1 VLRLNGLLPQEHADT
16 AVTIGKFDAIHLGHQ
31 QLLHE
36 LVEISEEAGL
46 AAAVVT
52 FDRHP
57 KSVLQPDFVPH
68 QIIGQG
74 QKAALL
80 EYLGV
85 DVLSVLQFDKL
96 LADLSPEAFV
106 QQHLVPLRARI
117 VLVGDGFRFGRGGEG
132 DFEILR
138 ELGVQHG
145 FQARQA
151 RNVEING
158 QKISTSEIRKL
169 LEQGRIETANLL
181 LGRNHSTEGVVEHGR
196 KLGRKLGF
204 PTANLSRNSEGM
216 LPADGV
222 YAGYLISEGVRYPA
236 AHSIGTNDS
245 IEAVPRL
252 LESHV
257 IGRDDLDLYDKT
269 VVCEYVAQ
277 VRGWAKF
284 DSVESLTHQIATDVK
299 RAGELLEG

>member
-1 VLRLNGLLPQEHADT
+1 MLRLNGLLLQEHADT

>member
-1 VLRLNGLLPQEHADT
+1 MLRLNGLLPQEHADT

-277 VRGWAKF
+277 VRAWAKF

>member
-1 VLRLNGLLPQEHADT
+1 MLRLNGLLPQEHADT

>member
-1 VLRLNGLLPQEHADT
+1 MLRLNGLLPQEHADT

-257 IGRDDLDLYDKT
+257 NGRDDLDLYDKT

-277 VRGWAKF
+277 VRAWAKF